1 MGAVHGRRSRASG
14 LSNPVVPTPAWAGRR
29 APHPRRLVARAT
41 AVGGTLLTDPVYAN
55 GRDRQA
61 ARLQPA
67 ASYRDGVLDVFWETP
82 KDQVLRFVVTGERA
96 QAVMRGALALLPDP
110 AQAVCPVDQ
119 SLPHWLRHV
128 YRLLR
133 EVGRIGVPGEP
144 TLAALKDPAAPTPVV
159 LPRETWLLE
168 RAGLAQPGRRS

>member
-1 MGAVHGRRSRASG
+1 MGAVHGRRPRASG
-14 LSNPVVPTPAWAGRR
+14 LSNPVVPAPAWAGRR

-82 KDQVLRFVVTGERA
+82 KDQVLRFAVTGERQ
-96 QAVMRGALALLPDP
+96 QAVLNAALALRPNP
-110 AQAVCPVDQ
+110 EQTVCPAEQ
-119 SLPHWLRHV
+119 SLQHWLRHV

-144 TLAALKDPAAPTPVV
+144 SLAALQDPEAPTPVV

-168 RAGLAQPGRRS
+168 RAGLTLPGRRS